1 MLGCTEDPEVE
12 ILKEQRRISIEVHFI
27 ALSIYERFQDLSN
40 LLLNFKFYNNN
51 KIQDIAIKNDLD
63 FKNRKIKT
71 PIFNSIDIHQ
81 KNR

>member
-1 MLGCTEDPEVE
+1 MDQLDK
-12 ILKEQRRISIEVHFI
+12 IQKKII
-27 ALSIYERFQDLSN
+27 
-40 LLLNFKFYNNN
+40 KN

>member
-1 MLGCTEDPEVE
+1 
-12 ILKEQRRISIEVHFI
+12 LKPVSGRAQRDNRAIEKI
-27 ALSIYERFQDLSN
+27 
-40 LLLNFKFYNNN
+40 NN

-63 FKNRKIKT
+63 FKNRKLKT